1 VPRAVLEITADTS
14 GIAAAFGAIRTM
26 AQQTEREVKGSMQ
39 RAATGSA
46 NAYRTSARQQAA
58 DGDQASARG
67 VAAANRSVQAFIRA
81 EDQKRRAAR
90 LTAQTQQRVEQEA
103 TAHARV
109 ESAKRGLTAEQESRV
124 KQTAAE
130 RLTRVYETEEKR
142 QTAIAQREVTARN
155 RNRGSVAHDIRR
167 GLTVGRDAAI
177 NVARNAHSQ
186 IQDARAQRAES
197 EHTLNNAFMQA
208 GNSGIGTMM
217 SPSEAAALRGRLQT
231 EVTTGSLRGLSM
243 GDVAEGLLAAQ
254 TQKSVLTAPTAQ
266 GRAAALEEQIKLLA
280 FARNTSQSPREVLL
294 AAGMLGDQGIVGADQ
309 MSTLMAMTGTGE
321 GGSVELSTV
330 VGSALGPLMQN
341 IARAQRPG
349 QTPEQRSASVR
360 ATVLE
365 SMATA
370 EVEASAGANARPA
383 LNSLAQLRGS
393 VESPLV
399 ADRLDRRLRATNHVA
414 LADQMIVRDRAGN
427 ASLRNRSPLAFMSQ
441 LITGMGG
448 DANAAMNLLATG
460 GPGAPMILGS
470 PQRTAIT
477 LLAGA
482 SAGGGTIAQ
491 KVADLQAQ
499 GLRFGPAQVEA
510 GRAVIDSEQRTALQ
524 SSEESRLT
532 ALSDNTSS
540 VNQLS
545 NSFSA
550 FVARNPL
557 GTTVAAASVP
567 LAGQVAAGFIGRQL
581 AGTVLGTALGVAA
594 PVAGA
599 AAGGGGVIAATGTAI
614 AGGAAA
620 INGMAAAGG
629 AAALATTTAGVL
641 VAAGTGLAIGGA
653 ANRAMGYT
661 QQSDN
666 PFDAAFYVEFG
677 RSVRDA
683 VRDGIASAPITAT
696 VSPVDATHA
705 RAQGAPR

>member
-1 VPRAVLEITADTS
+1 MPRAVLEITADTS

-26 AQQTEREVKGSMQ
+26 AQQTEREVKTSMQ

-46 NAYRTSARQQAA
+46 NAYRTSARQQAT
-58 DGDQASARG
+58 DGDQASARS

-109 ESAKRGLTAEQESRV
+109 EASKRGLTAEQESRV

-142 QTAIAQREVTARN
+142 QTAIAQREVAARN
-155 RNRGSVAHDIRR
+155 RNRSSVAHDIRR
-167 GLTVGRDAAI
+167 GLTIGRDAAI
-177 NVARNAHSQ
+177 NMARNAHSQ
-186 IQDARAQRAES
+186 IQDARGQRADS

-208 GNSGIGTMM
+208 GNSGVGTMM
-217 SPSEAAALRGRLQT
+217 SAPEAAALRARLHT

-243 GDVAEGLLAAQ
+243 GDVSQGLSAAQ
-254 TQKSVLTAPTAQ
+254 TQRSVLTAPSAQ
-266 GRAAALEEQIKLLA
+266 GRAAALEEQIRLMA
-280 FARNTSQSPREVLL
+280 FARNTSQSPQEVLL
-294 AAGMLGDQGIVGADQ
+294 AAGMLRDQGVTGADQ
-309 MSTLMAMTGTGE
+309 MSTLMAMTGIGQA
-321 GGSVELSTV
+321 GSVELSTMI
-330 VGSALGPLMQN
+330 GSSLGPLIQN
-341 IARAQRPG
+341 VARTARPG
-349 QTPEQRSASVR
+349 QTPEQRSALVR

-365 SMATA
+365 SMATT

-393 VESPLV
+393 VESPLM
-399 ADRLDRRLRATNHVA
+399 ADRLDRRLRATNHA
-414 LADQMIVRDRAGN
+414 DLANQMIVRDSAGN
-427 ASLRNRSPLAFMSQ
+427 ASLRNRSPLAFMSS

-491 KVADLQAQ
+491 KVAALQAQ
-499 GLRFGPAQVEA
+499 GERFGPAQVEA
-510 GRAVIDSEQRTALQ
+510 GRGIIDSEQRTALQ
-524 SSEESRLT
+524 SSEESRLS

-540 VNQLS
+540 INQLS
-545 NSFSA
+545 NAFSQYA
-550 FVARNPL
+550 AEHPL
-557 GTTVAAASVP
+557 ATTGLLAGVP
-567 LAGQVAAGFIGRQL
+567 LLGQMAAGFVGRQL
-581 AGTVLGTALGVAA
+581 AGTALGTALGVAA
-594 PVAGA
+594 PA
-599 AAGGGGVIAATGTAI
+599 AAGGGGLLAT
-614 AGGAAA
+614 AGGQLVSKVLGAPALLGSLLTLGGSYGGVEQEDVQRQQREGREYERQSARLGAAA
-620 INGMAAAGG
+620 TAAHQPPPTAAQIGAAVAAAI
-629 AAALATTTAGVL
+629 LA
-641 VAAGTGLAIGGA
+641 
-653 ANRAMGYT
+653 
-661 QQSDN
+661 N
-666 PFDAAFYVEFG
+666 P
-677 RSVRDA
+677 
-683 VRDGIASAPITAT
+683 PTAT

-705 RAQGAPR
+705 RTQGATP

>member
-46 NAYRTSARQQAA
+46 NAYRTSARQQAT

-109 ESAKRGLTAEQESRV
+109 EASKRGLTAEQESRV

-155 RNRGSVAHDIRR
+155 RNRSSVAHDIRR
-167 GLTVGRDAAI
+167 GLTVGRDAGI
-177 NVARNAHSQ
+177 NVARNAQSQ
-186 IQDARAQRAES
+186 IQDARQQRAES

-208 GNSGIGTMM
+208 GNSGVGTLM
-217 SPSEAAALRGRLQT
+217 SAPEAAALRGRLQT

-243 GDVAEGLLAAQ
+243 SDVAEGLSAAQ
-254 TQKSVLTAPTAQ
+254 TQRSVLTDTSAQ
-266 GRAAALEEQIKLLA
+266 GRAAALEEQIRLMA
-280 FARNTSQSPREVLL
+280 FARNTGQTPREVLL
-294 AAGMLGDQGIVGADQ
+294 AAATLKDQGITGSDQ
-309 MSTLMAMTGTGE
+309 MSTLMTMTGIGQ
-321 GGSVELSTV
+321 GGSVELSTMI
-330 VGSALGPLMQN
+330 GRGLGPLMQN
-341 IARAQRPG
+341 IARVRNPN
-349 QTPEQRSASVR
+349 QTPEQRSAAVR

-365 SMATA
+365 SMSVA

-393 VESPLV
+393 VESPLM
-399 ADRLDRRLRATNHVA
+399 ADRLDRRLRATNHAA

-427 ASLRNRSPLAFMSQ
+427 ASLRNRSPVAFMSS
-441 LITGMGG
+441 LIAGMRG
-448 DANAAMNLLATG
+448 DANATMNLLATG

-470 PQRTAIT
+470 PQRTAIN

-482 SAGGGTIAQ
+482 SAGGGTIAE

-499 GLRFGPAQVEA
+499 GARFGTAQVEA
-510 GRAVIDSEQRTALQ
+510 GRGIIDSEQRTALQ

-540 VNQLS
+540 INQLS
-545 NSFSA
+545 NSFA
-550 FVARNPL
+550 EFVARNPL
-557 GTTVAAASVP
+557 GATVAATAVP
-567 LAGQVAAGFIGRQL
+567 LGGQVAAGFIGRQL
-581 AGTVLGTALGVAA
+581 AGTALGTALGVAA
-594 PVAGA
+594 PAGGA
-599 AAGGGGVIAATGTAI
+599 AAGGGGALAV
-614 AGGAAA
+614 GGAVLRKVLGAPALLGSLLTLGGSYGGVEQEDVQAQQRAGREYERQSTRLRAEATAA
-620 INGMAAAGG
+620 NLPPPTAEQIG
-629 AAALATTTAGVL
+629 AAL
-641 VAAGTGLAIGGA
+641 VAALRA
-653 ANRAMGYT
+653 A
-661 QQSDN
+661 
-666 PFDAAFYVEFG
+666 PV
-677 RSVRDA
+677 V
-683 VRDGIASAPITAT
+683 AT

-705 RAQGAPR
+705 RTQATTR

>member
-46 NAYRTSARQQAA
+46 NAYRASSRQQAT
-58 DGDQASARG
+58 DGDQAAARG

-155 RNRGSVAHDIRR
+155 RNRSSVAHDIRR
-167 GLTVGRDAAI
+167 GLTVGRDAGI

-186 IQDARAQRAES
+186 IQDARQQRAES

-208 GNSGIGTMM
+208 GNSGTGTMM
-217 SPSEAAALRGRLQT
+217 SAPEAAALRARLQT

-243 GDVAEGLLAAQ
+243 GDVAEGLSAAQ

-266 GRAAALEEQIKLLA
+266 GRAAALEEQIRLMA

-294 AAGMLGDQGIVGADQ
+294 AAGMLSDQGITGADQ
-309 MSTLMAMTGTGE
+309 MSTLMAMTGIGQA
-321 GGSVELSTV
+321 GSVEVSTM
-330 VGSALGPLMQN
+330 VGASLGPLMQN

-349 QTPEQRSASVR
+349 QTPEQRSAAVR

-365 SMATA
+365 SMAVA

-383 LNSLAQLRGS
+383 LNSLAQIRGS
-393 VESPLV
+393 VESPLM
-399 ADRLDRRLRATNHVA
+399 ADRLDRRLRATNHAA

-448 DANAAMNLLATG
+448 DANAASNLLATG
-460 GPGAPMILGS
+460 GPGAPMILTS

-482 SAGGGTIAQ
+482 SAAGGGTIAQ

-499 GLRFGPAQVEA
+499 GSRFGTAQVEA

-532 ALSDNTSS
+532 ALSDNTTMLG
-540 VNQLS
+540 NLS
-545 NSFSA
+545 TAFSE

-557 GTTVAAASVP
+557 GTIVAATGIP
-567 LAGQVAAGFIGRQL
+567 LVGQMAAGFIGRQL
-581 AGTVLGTALGVAA
+581 AGTALGTALGVAA
-594 PVAGA
+594 PAGGA
-599 AAGGGGVIAATGTAI
+599 AAGGGALAVGGQIARKVMGAPALLGSLLTLGGSYGGVEQGDVQAQQRAGLEYERQSNRLSAAATAANQPPPTAQQI
-614 AGGAAA
+614 GSAV
-620 INGMAAAGG
+620 
-629 AAALATTTAGVL
+629 AAALA
-641 VAAGTGLAIGGA
+641 AAP
-653 ANRAMGYT
+653 M
-661 QQSDN
+661 
-666 PFDAAFYVEFG
+666 V
-677 RSVRDA
+677 
-683 VRDGIASAPITAT
+683 AT
-696 VSPVDATHA
+696 VSAVDATHA
-705 RAQGAPR
+705 RTQAATP